1 MKKKR
6 KIYALYKGDTN
17 ICDGTIKEIA
27 KFLNTSETN
36 IRCIKSRQFLNKGNR
51 YELIYLGTE
60 EELDTAIVQ
69 RNSIEEELLNMFEEE
84 EK

>member
-27 KFLNTSETN
+27 KYLHTTESNV
-36 IRCIKSRQFLNKGNR
+36 RCWKSRQAQNKGNR
-51 YELIYLGTE
+51 YELVYLGTE
-60 EELDTAIVQ
+60 KELDTAIVQ
-69 RNSIEEELLNMFEEE
+69 RNSIEEELLNIFKEE
-84 EK
+84 

>member
-27 KFLNTSETN
+27 KFLNTTESN
-36 IRCIKSRQFLNKGNR
+36 VRCIKSRQFLNKGNR

-60 EELDTAIVQ
+60 EELNTETQ
-69 RNSIEEELLNMFEEE
+69 RNSIEEELLNMFEEDL
-84 EK
+84 